1 MSLKKVALDL
11 RVQLLEKRY
20 LGIPLNRNV
29 CEFPLAIMIYFKKQ
43 FNAVIFLHQSND
55 SLLTFNLE
63 TNDTP
68 TLKDLN
74 RL

>member
-1 MSLKKVALDL
+1 MSLTKVALDL

-20 LGIPLNRNV
+20 LGIPLNRIV
-29 CEFPLAIMIYFKKQ
+29 CEFTLTIMVYFKKQ
-43 FNAVIFLHQSND
+43 FNAAIFLHQRND

-63 TNDTP
+63 TNDRP